1 MSDQVFRL
9 PDVGE
14 GLTEAE
20 ILQWLVQPGDQ
31 VDVNEMLVEIET
43 AKAAVELPSPFRG
56 TVRAIH
62 VQPGEL
68 VAVGTPIITITVSER
83 EAVLVGYGAHDA
95 GIRRR
100 RRIASST
107 PHTGTVRAKPLVRKL
122 ARERGIDLGSVTPT
136 GRHGEVTRA
145 DLDGLGSRIAVRGV
159 QRAMAEAMTTSA
171 SNAPQATIWLD
182 VDMSEA
188 YARLEV
194 MRSDLR
200 ITPLALVSAAVIEAT
215 REYPVLNASWT
226 PDGHIQVHDHVHL
239 GIAVDSPRGLLVPS
253 VKDAQSLDVRTLA
266 EAMNELVE
274 TARSGRCTPE
284 QLTGSTITIT
294 NVGVFGVDGGTPLL
308 NPGEAAIIGM
318 GRIQE
323 RPWVVNGNLVVRPVM
338 TVMMTFDHRIIDG
351 ATGSK
356 ALTWIA
362 AALQRPQGETFSA
375 GRTRSTSSGSPTA

>member
-20 ILQWLVQPGDQ
+20 ILRWLVQPGDQ

-56 TVRAIH
+56 TVQTIH
-62 VQPGEL
+62 VQAGDL
-68 VAVGTPIITITVSER
+68 VAVGTPIITITVTDR

-100 RRIASST
+100 RRAAPST
-107 PHTGTVRAKPLVRKL
+107 AHGGMVRAKPLVRKL
-122 ARERGIDLGSVTPT
+122 ARERGIDLASVTPT

-145 DLDGLGSRIAVRGV
+145 DLDASGSRISVRGV

-171 SNAPQATIWLD
+171 TTAPQATIWLD
-182 VDMSEA
+182 VDMSNA
-188 YARLEV
+188 VARLEA
-194 MRSDLR
+194 MRSNLR
-200 ITPLALVSAAVIEAT
+200 ITPLALVASAVIEAT
-215 REYPVLNASWT
+215 REYPVLNALWT
-226 PDGHIQVHDHVHL
+226 NDGHIDVHDHVHL

-253 VKDAQSLDVRTLA
+253 VKNAQSLDMSALA
-266 EAMNELVE
+266 EAINELVQ

-308 NPGEAAIIGM
+308 NPGEAAIVGM
-318 GRIQE
+318 GRMQD
-323 RPWVVNGNLVVRPVM
+323 RPWVVDGNLVVRPVM

-362 AALQRPQGETFSA
+362 AALQRP
-375 GRTRSTSSGSPTA
+375 